1 MAQQG
6 SIFESHGSWYVRW
19 WEKVQQQDGSFKW
32 KNPSHRLASKRD
44 FPKKSEVMPLFKEF
58 MDRVNRTSRSSNAGI
73 TIVDFFENV
82 YTPAVTGRL
91 EASTVKGY
99 KDSWRC
105 HIRGRVMGRV
115 RDFRTVDG
123 ENLMCAI
130 EAANKT
136 KTDDLAHGTYTHIK
150 VTLSAMF
157 TFAKR
162 KGIYEGVNPM
172 TGVTIPKGKKH
183 GRKRLAYTLE
193 EVGKHLELF
202 SGTEPIVISTDDGPY
217 TPEISQRLVKAVI
230 AVAAFAGLREGEIRG
245 QWWEDDDGEVLNIR
259 RSVWRTHL
267 KEETKTHED
276 EEDPGVVPIIEP
288 LRLVLDAIK
297 PENASSW
304 MFPNTIGGA
313 LDLDNLA
320 DRVIKPVL
328 KANGLEWKGWQAYR
342 RGLATNLRGLGVP
355 DTVTQAILRHEDVRT
370 TQRFY
375 IKTVRED
382 VTTAMKQLEAQI
394 ACTAVVQQK
403 PLSDLVN

>member
-193 EVGKHLELF
+193 EVEKHLELF

-297 PENASSW
+297 PENASGW

-320 DRVIKPVL
+320 DRVIKPMF
-328 KANGLEWKGWQAYR
+328 KANGIEWKGWHAYR
-342 RGLATNLRGLGVP
+342 RGLATNLHELGVP
-355 DTVTQAILRHEDVRT
+355 DKVIQAILRHEDVST
-370 TQRFY
+370 TQRSY
-375 IKTVRED
+375 IKTVPEV
-382 VTTAMKQLEAQI
+382 VTNAMKQLEARI
-394 ACTAVVQQK
+394 ARAAVVQQV
-403 PLSDLVN
+403 SVN